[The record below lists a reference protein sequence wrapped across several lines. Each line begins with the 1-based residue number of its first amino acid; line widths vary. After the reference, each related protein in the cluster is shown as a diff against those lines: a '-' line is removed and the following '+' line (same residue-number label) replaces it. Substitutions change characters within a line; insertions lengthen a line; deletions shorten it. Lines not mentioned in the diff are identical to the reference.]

1 MSITWAPLHFPK
13 RYIMIL
19 DKEDAIYAANFFIDY
34 FSNIERIDEYFR
46 RVKIDRMKSF
56 PTALPGMGMRDY
68 FFSDFDMHPSE
79 MSFSIREGD
88 MLYDDLLDL
97 TASHVVER
105 SVPGRTIKLTI
116 YENTTNSVVGFIRLG
131 SCVINSRPRNEWL
144 GKPLDTVN
152 LQAMQ
157 RFNQASVMGHIIVPA
172 QPFGYNY
179 LGGKLL
185 AGICT
190 SHEVRELFN
199 KKYDATLCHFETT
212 SLYGSSKAASQYDG
226 MKPLLRFKGLTDSDF
241 APLLSDDY
249 FKTLKAFFK
258 RKNNNK
264 DLIEQAS
271 SLKLKTQNMMLS
283 ITKASLKQHGE
294 TELLVTFNNVMN
306 ASKELNEHKRV
317 FFSNY
322 GFENSREYILGE
334 TDELKK
340 AETFDR
346 HYQKNIVDWWKK
358 LASKRYEK
366 LKSEDRVRR
375 ELELWNENTN
385 IDIIR

>member
-1 MSITWAPLHFPK
+1 
-13 RYIMIL
+13 MIL
-19 DKEDAIYAANFFIDY
+19 DREDAVYSANFFIDY

-46 RVKIDRMKSF
+46 RVKIERMKSF

-68 FFSDFDMHPSE
+68 FFSDFDIHPSE
-79 MSFSIREGD
+79 MSFSVRESD
-88 MLYDDLLDL
+88 LLYDDLLDL

-105 SVPGRTIKLTI
+105 SVPGRTIKLTV
-116 YENTTNSVVGFIRLG
+116 YETNTNTVIGFIRLG

-144 GKPLDTVN
+144 GKPLDTSN

-172 QPFGYNY
+172 QPFGFNY

-199 KKYDATLCHFETT
+199 KKYDSNLCHFETT

-226 MKPLLRFKGLTDSDF
+226 MKPFLRFKGLTDSDF

-258 RKNNNK
+258 RKNNGK
-264 DLIEQAS
+264 DLIEQGS
-271 SLKLKTQNMMLS
+271 SLKLKTQNMMLG
-283 ITKASLKQHGE
+283 ITKASLKEHAE
-294 TELLVTFNNVMN
+294 AEILATFTRVMN
-306 ASKELNEHKRV
+306 ESKELNEHKRV

-322 GFENSREYILGE
+322 GFENSKEYILGE
-334 TDELKK
+334 TDDLKK

-346 HYQKNIVDWWKK
+346 HYQKNIVEWWQK

-366 LKSEDRVRR
+366 LKAEDRVRR

>member
-1 MSITWAPLHFPK
+1 
-13 RYIMIL
+13 MIL
-19 DKEDAIYAANFFIDY
+19 NKEDAVYSANFFIDY

-68 FFSDFDMHPSE
+68 FFSDFDIHPAE
-79 MSFSIREGD
+79 MEFIIRESD
-88 MLYDDLLDL
+88 PLYDDLLDL

-105 SVPGRTIKLTI
+105 SVPGRTMKFTI
-116 YENTTNSVVGFIRLG
+116 YEKNTSSVVGFLRLG

-144 GKPLDTVN
+144 GKPLDTTN
-152 LQAMQ
+152 MEAMQ
-157 RFNQASVMGHIIVPA
+157 RFNKASVMGHIIVPA
-172 QPFGYNY
+172 QPFGFNY

-190 SHEVRELFN
+190 SHEVREMFN
-199 KKYDATLCHFETT
+199 KKYDANLCHFETT

-271 SLKLKTQNMMLS
+271 SLKLKTQTMMLS

-294 TELLVTFNNVMN
+294 TELLNTFNTVMN

-346 HYQKNIVDWWKK
+346 HYQENIVEWWKK